1 MATNAKDAVTAAY
14 KKYLNREAGATGL
27 KYWEDTWN
35 ADYQQALDN
44 NMTAAEAAA
53 AATAKTEAHIG
64 GSKEGKTYERTGV
77 TRTVF
82 EGTDDY
88 STKDETADWYTTN
101 YTEEDPNEYAEGR
114 DYDWAS
120 KLNTKNLENYTQGLN
135 KMYGTLQG
143 NTLGQEGLEWWG
155 YTKTAAID
163 HYMSDAGGDYS
174 FETASKLADFDIESD
189 IKLNTGHQNYKK
201 FGTIGYGNPLEIKTS
216 TDDHGDITTE
226 ERWLTLDPAANL
238 NPTGTKTA
246 TQYQID
252 DDGEFVVDDDGNKIA
267 TGNTATPYSWKY
279 VPDATAPGGYRI
291 TPVAFDTEFGDVG
304 SDGRMS
310 TAGHDFH
317 MANYEADGAYPGG
330 GGRKTFE
337 IPANVQ
343 NVDASRFT
351 STGGDKL
358 DIAQWAETDAG
369 KLSIGNDDYSF
380 KNKGFIRTPDGK
392 LWNPY
397 NPIDHSLYDSNLGLG
412 AGEQVS
418 IDWGGG
424 YVTGLTGPTI
434 TTKVVPW
441 EEECVGSHCDNGD
454 STNPVTPVPGDPNTV
469 MMMGGGGDTFINLDQ
484 AQKSTTAA
492 DKAIK
497 LEDRKMASGQGKKGF
512 STTKYKPEGNIRT
525 LGIVS

>member
-1 MATNAKDAVTAAY
+1 MATNAKDAVRDAY
-14 KKYLNREAGATGL
+14 KKYLDREAGATGAQ
-27 KYWEDTWN
+27 YWEDTWN

-64 GSKEGKTYERTGV
+64 GSKEGKTFARTGI
-77 TRTVF
+77 RREVF
-82 EGTDDY
+82 EGTDAYGD
-88 STKDETADWYTTN
+88 KEKTADWYTTN
-101 YTEEDPNEYAEGR
+101 YTEEDPNEYATGSR

-135 KMYGTLQG
+135 KMYGELQN

-174 FETASKLADFDIESD
+174 FDTASKLADFDIERD

-201 FGTIGYGNPLEIKTS
+201 FGTIGYGNPLEIKTG

-226 ERWLTLDPAANL
+226 KRWLTLDPAANL
-238 NPTGTKTA
+238 NPTGTKIA

-267 TGNTATPYSWKY
+267 TGTTATPYSWEY

-291 TPVAFDTEFGDVG
+291 TPVAFDTGVGEVG
-304 SDGRMS
+304 SDDRMS
-310 TAGHDFH
+310 TVGHDFH
-317 MANYEADGAYPGG
+317 MANYEADGMYPGG

-337 IPANVQ
+337 IPDNVQ

-351 STGGDKL
+351 STGSDKL
-358 DIAQWAETDAG
+358 DIGQWAETRGG
-369 KLSIGNDDYSF
+369 KLSIAGDDYSD
-380 KNKGFIRTPDGK
+380 KNKGFLTTPDGM
-392 LWNPY
+392 LWNQY
-397 NPIDHSLYDSNLGLG
+397 EDIDHENYDSNLGLG
-412 AGEQVS
+412 EGEKLN

-434 TTKVVPW
+434 TTKVKPW
-441 EEECVGSHCDNGD
+441 VKPIVKQPIKKPTTRIPEA
-454 STNPVTPVPGDPNTV
+454 STM

-497 LEDRKMASGQGKKGF
+497 FEDRKIASGQGKKGF
-512 STTKYKPEGNIRT
+512 STTKYKPKGNIRT

>member
-1 MATNAKDAVTAAY
+1 MATASEAVDAAY
-14 KKYLNREAGATGL
+14 QKYLNRSAGATG
-27 KYWEDTWN
+27 KAYWEKTWE
-35 ADYQQALDN
+35 ADYQKALDN
-44 NMTAAEAAA
+44 NMTPAQAEAAA
-53 AATAKTEAHIG
+53 TAATNKHIG
-64 GSKEGKTYERTGV
+64 GSTEGKVYAKTGI
-77 TRTVF
+77 TKTAI
-82 EGTDDY
+82 EGTTGYDTIDDA
-88 STKDETADWYTTN
+88 ADWYTTN
-101 YTEEDPNEYAEGR
+101 YTAEDPNEYAEGR
-114 DYDWAS
+114 DYDWAN

-135 KMYGTLQG
+135 KMYGTLQN

-155 YTKTAAID
+155 YQKTQAID

-174 FETASKLADFDIESD
+174 FATASKLADFDIESD

-216 TDDHGDITTE
+216 TDDLGKITTE
-226 ERWLTLDPAANL
+226 KRWLTLDPAANL

-267 TGNTATPYSWKY
+267 TGNTATPYSWEY
-279 VPDATAPGGYRI
+279 VPDPTAPGGYRI
-291 TPVAFDTEFGDVG
+291 TPVAFDTGVGDVG
-304 SDGRMS
+304 SDDRMS
-310 TAGHDFH
+310 TKGHDFH
-317 MANYEADGAYPGG
+317 MTNYEADGMYPGG

-351 STGGDKL
+351 STGSDKL

-369 KLSIGNDDYSF
+369 KLSIAADDYSV
-380 KNKGFIRTPDGK
+380 KNKGFLRTPDGM
-392 LWNPY
+392 LWNQY
-397 NPIDHSLYDSNLGLG
+397 EDIDHKNFDSNLGLE
-412 AGEQVS
+412 AGKQVN

-434 TTKVVPW
+434 KTKKIPW
-441 EEECVGSHCDNGD
+441 EKPPIIKGTD
-454 STNPVTPVPGDPNTV
+454 PKPVPGDPNTI

-497 LEDRKMASGQGKKGF
+497 LEDRKMASGHGKKGF